1 MTRMI
6 TSNIKNQSIKYNKM
20 IPYTVQ
26 PGDRVFLIGFGF
38 VFVFF
43 VLFCFVFFAND
54 VGEI

>member
-1 MTRMI
+1 MI

-26 PGDRVFLIGFGF
+26 PGDWVFLIGFGF